1 MSNLVDKKNFY
12 IATSIVYASSIPH
25 IGNIYEMILAD
36 VIARFKRLEGY
47 QVYFQTGTDE
57 HGQKIEKK
65 ALQSGLDAQN
75 YVNQISDKVK
85 AIYNR
90 MNIKYDFFIKTSSL
104 NHKKKVQMIIDKLFQ
119 KGDIYLGLY
128 EGWYSVNDESYISEK
143 DLIDGK
149 TVDGETPVWTKEEVY
164 FFKLSKYQDKL
175 LHYLENEPDLIL
187 PLHIKKEIL
196 NLLNTPLDD
205 LSISRTSFKW
215 GIKLNI
221 NPKHV
226 VYVWIDAL
234 SNYITGLNYPFFDEE
249 ESLKFKQ
256 FWPCDVHVIGKDI
269 SRFHLIYFPILL
281 MALDLSL
288 PKKFLIHPWILFNNK
303 KMSKSLNNTIYTDD
317 LLKIFP
323 VDAIRYFVLHE
334 TPYTSDG
341 VLTYDL
347 LFERYNTDLVN
358 TVGNLLNRTLG
369 MIEKYKNKKL
379 SKNLKPVKEFET
391 INLIQET
398 ANTVSCVR
406 YHMKDYKIGD
416 ALECILK
423 LSRLCNKYIDF
434 TKPWNLIKD
443 TKNLDKLDFVLY
455 SLIETIRFIG
465 VLLQPFLPITAN
477 NILKQ
482 IKAEDITF
490 ESLKIFGL
498 TTEKELNVKIK
509 LFERLNKDDF
519 FIN

>member
-1 MSNLVDKKNFY
+1 MNNSFDKKNFY
-12 IATSIVYASSIPH
+12 IATSIVYASAIPH

-47 QVYFQTGTDE
+47 KVYFQTGVDE

-65 ALQSGLDAQN
+65 ALQANLDTQN
-75 YVNQISDKVK
+75 YVDQISDKVK
-85 AIYNR
+85 TIYEQ
-90 MNIKYDFFIKTSSL
+90 MNIKYDFFIKTSALS
-104 NHKKKVQMIIDKLFQ
+104 HQKKVKMIIDKLWQ
-119 KGDIYLGLY
+119 QGDIYLGLY

-149 TVDGETPVWTKEEVY
+149 TAAGETPIWTKEQVY
-164 FFKLSKYQDKL
+164 FFKLSKYQNRL
-175 LHYLENEPDLIL
+175 LQYLENDPYLIL
-187 PLHIKKEIL
+187 PSHFKKEIL
-196 NLLNTPLDD
+196 NLLKTPLED
-205 LSISRTSFKW
+205 LSISRTAFKW

-221 NPKHV
+221 NPEHV

-234 SNYITGLNYPFFDEE
+234 SNYITGLNYPFFEGEDNF
-249 ESLKFKQ
+249 KFKQ

-269 SRFHLIYFPILL
+269 NKFHLIYYPILL
-281 MALDLSL
+281 MALDLFL

-303 KMSKSLNNTIYTDD
+303 KMSKSLNNTIYADD

-341 VLTYDL
+341 ILTYDL

-358 TVGNLLNRTLG
+358 TLGNLLNRTLG
-369 MIEKYKNKKL
+369 MIEKYKNNKL
-379 SKNLKPVKEFET
+379 NKSLNAVNEFES
-391 INLIQET
+391 INLMKE
-398 ANTVSCVR
+398 ASNTVSCVR
-406 YHMKDYKIGD
+406 LYMEHYKIGD

-434 TKPWNLIKD
+434 TKPWHLTKD
-443 TKNLDKLDFVLY
+443 KENLDKLDFVLY

-465 VLLQPFLPITAN
+465 VLLQPFLPDTAS

-482 IKAEDITF
+482 IQAEEITF
-490 ESLKIFGL
+490 ESLKIFGV
-498 TTEKELNVKIK
+498 TQDKELNAKIK
-509 LFERLNKDDF
+509 LFERLNKEDF
-519 FIN
+519 L